1 MIFIKV
7 PNQAKPMYSIKIRMI
22 VNLGEEA
29 GDKRLEEEGTGG
41 FCSAHNVPFLDL
53 GSDYTHIR
61 FLITN

>member
-1 MIFIKV
+1 
-7 PNQAKPMYSIKIRMI
+7 MYSIKIRMI